1 MLWYMNSKE
10 LETFI
15 NNESDDNILEAQYVI
30 VSNRIR
36 RVGNAHDN
44 IIQASVLFPDSSV
57 AVALDTDEFE
67 EMYYKQLDENK
78 TLLAVLINSVIIN
91 GYNIIFLCTK
101 RESKL
106 GNYLGLIANYVF
118 NEFDFPM
125 YNYMEMARGEIEEYE
140 YDEADVYNKC
150 KKLIDS
156 AKDKQIID
164 KINNDRKM
172 SDGNK
177 KRLKKLLKEHD
188 LYEKGMSLGEMM
200 NVADV
205 FLSDISGG

>member
-1 MLWYMNSKE
+1 MNSKE

-36 RVGNAHDN
+36 RVGTAHNN

-57 AVALDTDEFE
+57 AIALDTDEFE
-67 EMYYKQLDENK
+67 DLYYRQLDDNK
-78 TLLAVLINSVIIN
+78 TLLALLISTVIIEKM
-91 GYNIIFLCTK
+91 NIIFLCTK

-106 GNYLGLIANYVF
+106 GNYLKLLANYVF
-118 NEFDFPM
+118 NEFDFPV
-125 YNYMEMARGEIEEYE
+125 YNYMEMARGEVEV
-140 YDEADVYNKC
+140 YDYDDAEVYSRC
-150 KKLIDS
+150 KKLIDV
-156 AKDKQIID
+156 AKDKQLLD

-177 KRLKKLLKEHD
+177 KRLKKLLKKKG
-188 LYEKGMSLGEMM
+188 LYRKGMSFNEMK

-205 FLSDISGG
+205 FLSDIDEGENEF